1 MWGVKE
7 EKGKVSS
14 RGMSGYQ
21 DAYGKYS
28 FSWPCPM
35 LLAQIQAAIFQT
47 FMFRQIN
54 VEFFVENYALGEITK
69 TPEELLRDD

>member
-1 MWGVKE
+1 
-7 EKGKVSS
+7 
-14 RGMSGYQ
+14 
-21 DAYGKYS
+21 
-28 FSWPCPM
+28 M